1 MISFSGYESAFSR
14 NVCERHQHLVG
25 SVTGSLEVV
34 GGVRKAEREK
44 GKRRRGGSK
53 RDVVRE
59 VESTEEQEVNRGD
72 FTRET
77 RKCTEVRNLIKRLGR
92 PHDNSQDSGK
102 LFLTKMDEFLPPS
115 CRFSTHLF
123 HFIFYQIECFVQI

>member
-25 SVTGSLEVV
+25 SGTGSLEVV

-44 GKRRRGGSK
+44 GKRRRGGS

-59 VESTEEQEVNRGD
+59 VESTEEQEVNGGD

-77 RKCTEVRNLIKRLGR
+77 RKCAEVRNLIKRPGR

-102 LFLTKMDEFLPPS
+102 LSLTKMDDFSPPS
-115 CRFSTHLF
+115 CRFP
-123 HFIFYQIECFVQI
+123 IFSISY